1 MDEMIAFL
9 RTRLDEDE
17 RRIQLTEGP
26 GQPLAGVTAV
36 RTIVE
41 EWCQTIRLRDE
52 VKRRMGAEGTN
63 ATDLDTWCRC
73 EDELLT
79 MDRWIRLLAL
89 PYAWHTD
96 FKEAWREE
104 WRPRA

>member
-41 EWCQTIRLRDE
+41 EWCQT
-52 VKRRMGAEGTN
+52 
-63 ATDLDTWCRC
+63 
-73 EDELLT
+73 